1 MATSP
6 RVRPFAER
14 IPRLRQWHV
23 IWFLWGVL
31 LGWFV
36 WGGPAPDSPPY
47 TGRGAENAFVGFAN
61 AALRR
66 NPYACDLLTPAAA
79 AELIQALGDDTP
91 VPAGPRAIERCMD
104 RLPHVPVGRI
114 QAFLPEGPLGSLYDG
129 FSRDSDETRATISFG
144 SYTATLETT
153 PAFGWRITQLHRSGS
168 AGQAP

>member
-6 RVRPFAER
+6 RVRPLVAR

-36 WGGPAPDSPPY
+36 WGGPAPGSPPY

-66 NPYACDLLTPAAA
+66 NPSACDFLTPPAAA
-79 AELIQALGDDTP
+79 EFVRALGDRTP
-91 VPAGPRAIERCMD
+91 VPNGPRAIDRCMD
-104 RLPHVPVGRI
+104 RLPREPPARI
-114 QAFLPEGPLGSLYDG
+114 RAFLPGGPLGSLYEG
-129 FSRDSDETRATISFG
+129 FAQGSDPTRATVSFG
-144 SYTATLETT
+144 RYVATLETT
-153 PAFGWRITQLHRSGS
+153 PAFGWRITGFRRGGS
-168 AGQAP
+168 AP